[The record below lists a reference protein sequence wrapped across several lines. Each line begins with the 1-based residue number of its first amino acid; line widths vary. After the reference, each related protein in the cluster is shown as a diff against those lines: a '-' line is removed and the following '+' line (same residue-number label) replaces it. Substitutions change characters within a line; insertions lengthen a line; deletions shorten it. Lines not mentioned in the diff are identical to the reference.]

1 MTPGVPEELMAD
13 PAVDPITD
21 QQVADPMMDDP
32 IVFPSIMPEDG
43 RGISLSFPAPKQ
55 QAPTSAPQ
63 QPQLPGQQ
71 TGSISDIEGYQEPQ
85 QRGRRSS
92 SPMGLGFNKDYRYTQ
107 EDFYGKDKDITWTD
121 PRGVQMY
128 VPSAGKLPM
137 SIAASVLQNTQSAL
151 QKVQEAKMKLLEQP
165 KIQTADPYQ
174 QSFNQL
180 FADMRSDFIQSKAEM
195 YGSEDQ
201 VWREIVNNPQMANE
215 WSQIQRDAEAV
226 AQSGKWAWDEAKGY
240 LDRAATGEHLV
251 VPEVKKRAEEVYNGL
266 GNLKGTDG
274 LPSIRKLLGNIEAF
288 SRDISRDQFI
298 KEYIL
303 PHVEKMYQK
312 GSTQVQYKKNGRIA
326 QFEWNDTESL
336 PDDFYDYLAA
346 QYMALSPGDT
356 KEQAMAYFKKII
368 PQLHQE
374 KNLQL
379 RTIPEAGGGSGS
391 GEAVKKGSDYP
402 LSESK
407 LPTFI
412 REDKPKQGEPGYGV
426 IKNENDKYQT
436 ISLTEPVSKKEQIP
450 QTRSFVKNGDDTP
463 MIPLRLMDVDGT
475 LYIVGKE
482 SRYTGETSVGGSSG
496 GGRVSLDDED
506 ETPAAVSSIADFKRL
521 PDIRVPYSGNETVF
535 KEYFPGLD
543 EESVMEIFGSRSK
556 SKKGTAP
563 TPEEFNS
570 KWAKLPKGSSMIG
583 PDGETYIK
591 E

>member
-1 MTPGVPEELMAD
+1 MA
-13 PAVDPITD
+13 T
-21 QQVADPMMDDP
+21 
-32 IVFPSIMPEDG
+32 
-43 RGISLSFPAPKQ
+43 
-55 QAPTSAPQ
+55 TS
-63 QPQLPGQQ
+63 
-71 TGSISDIEGYQEPQ
+71 
-85 QRGRRSS
+85 RRSS
-92 SPMGLGFNKDYRYTQ
+92 LS
-107 EDFYGKDKDITWTD
+107 
-121 PRGVQMY
+121 
-128 VPSAGKLPM
+128 
-137 SIAASVLQNTQSAL
+137 SI
-151 QKVQEAKMKLLEQP
+151 
-165 KIQTADPYQ
+165 
-174 QSFNQL
+174 
-180 FADMRSDFIQSKAEM
+180 
-195 YGSEDQ
+195 
-201 VWREIVNNPQMANE
+201 
-215 WSQIQRDAEAV
+215 
-226 AQSGKWAWDEAKGY
+226 
-240 LDRAATGEHLV
+240 
-251 VPEVKKRAEEVYNGL
+251 KR
-266 GNLKGTDG
+266 
-274 LPSIRKLLGNIEAF
+274 
-288 SRDISRDQFI
+288 
-298 KEYIL
+298 
-303 PHVEKMYQK
+303 
-312 GSTQVQYKKNGRIA
+312 RI
-326 QFEWNDTESL
+326 
-336 PDDFYDYLAA
+336 
-346 QYMALSPGDT
+346 
-356 KEQAMAYFKKII
+356 FK
-368 PQLHQE
+368 
-374 KNLQL
+374 L

-535 KEYFPGLD
+535 EEYFPGLD

-556 SKKGTAP
+556 GKKGTAP